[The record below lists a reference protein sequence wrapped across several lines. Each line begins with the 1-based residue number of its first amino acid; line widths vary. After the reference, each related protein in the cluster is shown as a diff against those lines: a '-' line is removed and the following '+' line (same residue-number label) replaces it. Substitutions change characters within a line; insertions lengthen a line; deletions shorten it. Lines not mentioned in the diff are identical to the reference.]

1 VYSKWTLY
9 GIPEL
14 FIYLSIAA
22 YIALSDSMRMIN
34 ELGRMWKD
42 AAVV

>member
-9 GIPEL
+9 NIPEL
-14 FIYLSIAA
+14 FVYLSIAA
-22 YIALSDSMRMIN
+22 YIALSDSMIVIN

-42 AAVV
+42 AAMV